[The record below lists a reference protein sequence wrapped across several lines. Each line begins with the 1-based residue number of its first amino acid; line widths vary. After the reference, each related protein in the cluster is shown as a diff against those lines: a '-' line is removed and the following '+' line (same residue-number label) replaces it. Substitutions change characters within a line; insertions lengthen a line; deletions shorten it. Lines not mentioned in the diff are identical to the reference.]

1 LEDLALED
9 LMSDSTDTSTGT
21 PAAPGTASTNGST
34 AGPRAITTQCCIT
47 GGGPAGMMLGYLL
60 ARAGVDVVVLEKHA
74 DFLRDFRGDTIH
86 PSTLELMRELGFL
99 DEFLRLPHYKVE
111 RFGGLIGDARIIVAD
126 FTKLSTACKYIVFM
140 PQWDFLAF
148 MAGKARR
155 YPGFH
160 LMMNAEATGMIERD
174 GAVAGVQAKTAS
186 GTVEIS
192 APLTVGCDG
201 RHSTIR
207 ALANLKVDDLGAPM
221 DVLWMRVTRRPGDE
235 EDVFGRFEAGHIFIQ
250 INRGDYWQ
258 CAYIIPKGTADEMK
272 QRDIAEFRNEILRLA
287 PWFGDRVNELASWDD
302 VKLLTVA
309 LDRLPKWY
317 RPGLICIGDAAH
329 AMSPVGG
336 VGINLAIQDAVA
348 AANVLAE
355 PLRAGRVEESHL
367 LRIQVRRMWPTRVT
381 QALQRTIQNRVISR
395 VLAGA
400 TPKPPAAMKLLE
412 WFPALRGIP
421 ARVIGIGVRPEH
433 VHTKEVAAP

>member
-1 LEDLALED
+1 
-9 LMSDSTDTSTGT
+9 MSGSTATSTGN
-21 PAAPGTASTNGST
+21 PGTTATVGASAT
-34 AGPRAITTQCCIT
+34 PRTIVTQCCIT

-86 PSTLELMRELGFL
+86 PSTLELMHELGLLDAFL
-99 DEFLRLPHYKVE
+99 QLPHYKVE
-111 RFGGLIGDARIIVAD
+111 HLSGDIGDVRVTVAD
-126 FTKLSTACKYIVFM
+126 FTRLSSTCKYLMFM
-140 PQWDFLAF
+140 PQWDFLDF
-148 MAGKARR
+148 MAAQARR
-155 YPGFH
+155 YAGFH
-160 LMMNAEATGMIERD
+160 LMMNAQATGLIECD
-174 GAVAGVQAKTAS
+174 GAVAGVHATTET
-186 GTVEIS
+186 GLVDIT
-192 APLTVGCDG
+192 APLTIGCDG

-207 ALANLKVDDLGAPM
+207 AAAGLKVEDLGAPM
-221 DVLWMRVTRRPGDE
+221 DVLWMRLSRLSGDE
-235 EDVFGRFEAGHIFIQ
+235 ADAIGRFDIGRIFIQ

-258 CAYIIPKGTADEMK
+258 CAFIIPKGTAGKMK
-272 QRDIAEFRNEILRLA
+272 QHDIAEFRAEILKLS
-287 PWFGDRVNELASWDD
+287 PWFGERVDELKSWDD

-329 AMSPVGG
+329 AMSPIGG
-336 VGINLAIQDAVA
+336 VGINLAVQDAVA

-367 LRIQVRRMWPTRVT
+367 LRIQTRRMWPTRVT
-381 QALQRTIQNRVISR
+381 QGLQRLIQNRVISR

-400 TPKPPAAMKLLE
+400 TPKPPAAMKLLN
-412 WFPALRGIP
+412 WFPVLRAIP

-433 VHTKEVAAP
+433 VHTREAGTP

>member
-1 LEDLALED
+1 
-9 LMSDSTDTSTGT
+9 MSDSTATTTDTVTTPGT
-21 PAAPGTASTNGST
+21 PATPRTLTA
-34 AGPRAITTQCCIT
+34 QCCIT

-111 RFGGLIGDARIIVAD
+111 RLGGQLGDARIIVAD
-126 FTKLSTACKYIVFM
+126 FTKLPTTCKYVVFM

-148 MAGKARR
+148 IADKARR

-160 LMMNAEATGMIERD
+160 LMMNAEATGLIERD
-174 GAVAGVQAKTAS
+174 GIVTGVQATTDS
-186 GTVEIS
+186 GPVEIS
-192 APLTVGCDG
+192 TPLTVGCDG

-272 QRDIAEFRNEILRLA
+272 QRGIAAFRREVLRLA
-287 PWFGDRVNELASWDD
+287 PWFGERVNELKSWDD

-329 AMSPVGG
+329 A
-336 VGINLAIQDAVA
+336 
-348 AANVLAE
+348 
-355 PLRAGRVEESHL
+355 
-367 LRIQVRRMWPTRVT
+367 
-381 QALQRTIQNRVISR
+381 
-395 VLAGA
+395 
-400 TPKPPAAMKLLE
+400 PAA
-412 WFPALRGIP
+412 LRR
-421 ARVIGIGVRPEH
+421 A
-433 VHTKEVAAP
+433 TCAASRRAACGRRG

>member
-1 LEDLALED
+1 
-9 LMSDSTDTSTGT
+9 MSASTDTT
-21 PAAPGTASTNGST
+21 PATTVTPNAL
-34 AGPRAITTQCCIT
+34 TTQCCIT

-86 PSTLELMRELGFL
+86 PSTLEVMKELGFL

-111 RFGGLIGDARIIVAD
+111 RLGGQLGDASIIVAD
-126 FTKLSTACKYIVFM
+126 FTKLRTTCRYLVFM

-148 MAGKARR
+148 IAGKALC

-160 LMMNAEATGMIERD
+160 LMMNAEAAALIERD
-174 GAVAGVQAKTAS
+174 GAVAGVQAKTES
-186 GTVEIS
+186 GTVAIS
-192 APLTVGCDG
+192 APLVVGCDG
-201 RHSTIR
+201 RNSTIR
-207 ALANLKVDDLGAPM
+207 ALANLKVDDFGAPM
-221 DVLWMRVTRRPGDE
+221 DVLWMRLSRRPGDG

-258 CAYIIPKGTADEMK
+258 CAYIIPKGTADDMK
-272 QRDIAEFRNEILRLA
+272 QRDIGELRNEILRLS
-287 PWFGDRVNELASWDD
+287 PWFGERVNELKSWDD

-317 RPGLICIGDAAH
+317 RPGLLCIGDAAH
-329 AMSPVGG
+329 AMSPIGG

-355 PLRAGRVEESHL
+355 PLRAGLVEESHL

-381 QALQRTIQNRVISR
+381 QALQRMIQNRVITK

-412 WFPALRGIP
+412 WFPALRAIP

-433 VHTKEVAAP
+433 VHTKEVTGRGAP

>member
-1 LEDLALED
+1 
-9 LMSDSTDTSTGT
+9 MSESIVTTPDTATV
-21 PAAPGTASTNGST
+21 
-34 AGPRAITTQCCIT
+34 PRTLSTQCCIV

-60 ARAGVDVVVLEKHA
+60 ARAGVDVAVLEKHA
-74 DFLRDFRGDTIH
+74 DFLRDFRGDTVH
-86 PSTLELMRELGFL
+86 PSTLELMHELGLL
-99 DEFLRLPHYKVE
+99 DAFLRLPHHKAE
-111 RFGGLIGDARIIVAD
+111 HLAGQIGDVSIRIAD
-126 FTKLSTACKYIVFM
+126 FTRLASTCKFLIFM

-148 MAGKARR
+148 LAEQAKR
-155 YPGFH
+155 YSGFH
-160 LMMNAEATGMIERD
+160 LMMNAEATGLIERD
-174 GAVAGVQAKTAS
+174 GAVTGVQATTS
-186 GTVEIS
+186 TGPVEIT
-192 APLTVGCDG
+192 APLVVGCDG

-207 ALANLKVDDLGAPM
+207 AVAGLKVDELGAPM
-221 DVLWMRVTRRPGDE
+221 DVLWMGLTRRPGDT
-235 EDVFGRFEAGHIFIQ
+235 EDVFGRFDAGRIFIM

-258 CAYIIPKGTADEMK
+258 CGFVIPKGTANAWM
-272 QRDIAEFRNEILRLA
+272 QRDIAEFRNEILKA
-287 PWFGDRVNELASWDD
+287 SPWLGDRVNELKSWDD

-329 AMSPVGG
+329 AMSPIGG

-400 TPKPPAAMKLLE
+400 TPKVPAAMKLLE
-412 WFPALRGIP
+412 WFPTLRGIP

-433 VHTKEVAAP
+433 VHTKEVGSS